1 MIVVACDPGLVAGA
15 ILAVDADATLLH
27 EFEVGAPQ
35 RNLKKFAPLT
45 YATRLETLA
54 QQVKKAW
61 ATIMHDLGVAVI
73 NEGLVEVPDI
83 AVTIEQPLIG
93 RSAQSS
99 LKLFGAYAVML
110 HTFHNLAPN
119 PDLVRPINNQTIK
132 KFVGCSQ
139 KAFIAR
145 EVWKRWRY
153 NGKTHHLC
161 DAYAMARY
169 TLDHPT
175 GWDEEGAKKRK
186 FKRALRANEAGARLE
201 KIR

>member
-15 ILAVDADATLLH
+15 IIALRDDLELLH

-35 RNLKKFAPLT
+35 VNLKKFAALT
-45 YATRLETLA
+45 YAARLETLA

-61 ATIMHDLGVAVI
+61 ATIEKDTGDTDV
-73 NEGLVEVPDI
+73 

-99 LKLFGAYAVML
+99 LKLFGAYSVML
-110 HTFHNLAPN
+110 HTFHNLAPK
-119 PDLVRPINNQTIK
+119 PELVRPVNNQTIK

-139 KAFIAR
+139 KAFIVR

-153 NGKTHHLC
+153 DGKTHHLC

-169 TLDHPT
+169 TFEHPT
-175 GWDEEGAKKRK
+175 GWDEEGAKNRK
-186 FKRALRANEAGARLE
+186 FKRALRANEMGGKRE
-201 KIR
+201 RIR